1 MKQLLLILTSFI
13 FGYFYL
19 YISKLNNFKMLITT
33 VMYTILYIYIIYLLN
48 DGNINYILK
57 ISLILGYLLNNKC
70 KILPKKRKVKN

>member
-1 MKQLLLILTSFI
+1 MKQLFLILISFI

-48 DGNINYILK
+48 DGTINYILK

-70 KILPKKRKVKN
+70 KILTKKRKVKN

>member
-1 MKQLLLILTSFI
+1 MKQLFLILISFI

-33 VMYTILYIYIIYLLN
+33 VIHTILYIYIIYLLN
-48 DGNINYILK
+48 DGTINYILK

>member
-1 MKQLLLILTSFI
+1 MKQLFLILISFI

-33 VMYTILYIYIIYLLN
+33 VIYTILYIYIIYLLN

>member
-1 MKQLLLILTSFI
+1 MKQLLLILISFI

-48 DGNINYILK
+48 DGTINYILK
-57 ISLILGYLLNNKC
+57 ISLIFGYLLNNKC

>member
-1 MKQLLLILTSFI
+1 MKQLFLILISFI

-48 DGNINYILK
+48 DGTINYILK

>member
-1 MKQLLLILTSFI
+1 MKQLFLILISFI

-19 YISKLNNFKMLITT
+19 YISKLNNFKILITT

-48 DGNINYILK
+48 DGTINYILK

-70 KILPKKRKVKN
+70 KILPKKRKAKN

>member
-48 DGNINYILK
+48 DGTINYILK

-70 KILPKKRKVKN
+70 KILPKKCKVKN

>member
-48 DGNINYILK
+48 DGTINYILK
-57 ISLILGYLLNNKC
+57 ISLILGCLLNNKC

>member
-1 MKQLLLILTSFI
+1 MKQLFLILISFI

-48 DGNINYILK
+48 DGTINYILK

-70 KILPKKRKVKN
+70 KILPKKRKDKN

>member
-1 MKQLLLILTSFI
+1 MKQLLLILTSFL

-48 DGNINYILK
+48 DGTINYILK

>member
-1 MKQLLLILTSFI
+1 MKQLLLILISFV

-33 VMYTILYIYIIYLLN
+33 VIYTILYIYIIYLLN
-48 DGNINYILK
+48 DGTINYILK

>member
-1 MKQLLLILTSFI
+1 MKQLFLILISFI

-19 YISKLNNFKMLITT
+19 YISKLNNFKMLMTT

-48 DGNINYILK
+48 DGTINYILK

>member
-1 MKQLLLILTSFI
+1 MKQLLLILISFI

-48 DGNINYILK
+48 DGTINYILK

>member
-1 MKQLLLILTSFI
+1 MKQLFLILISFI

-48 DGNINYILK
+48 DGTINYILK
-57 ISLILGYLLNNKC
+57 LSLILGYLLNNKC

>member
-48 DGNINYILK
+48 DGTINYILK

-70 KILPKKRKVKN
+70 KILPKKRKVKY

>member
-1 MKQLLLILTSFI
+1 MKQLFLILISFI

-48 DGNINYILK
+48 DGTINYILK

-70 KILPKKRKVKN
+70 KILLKKRKVKN

>member
-1 MKQLLLILTSFI
+1 MKQLFLILISFI

-48 DGNINYILK
+48 DGTINYILK

-70 KILPKKRKVKN
+70 KMLPKKRKVKN

>member
-1 MKQLLLILTSFI
+1 MKQLFLILISFI

>member
-1 MKQLLLILTSFI
+1 MKQLLLILISFI

-33 VMYTILYIYIIYLLN
+33 VIYTILYIYIIYLLN

>member
-1 MKQLLLILTSFI
+1 MKQLFLILISFI

-19 YISKLNNFKMLITT
+19 YISKLNNFKILITT

-48 DGNINYILK
+48 DGTINYILK

>member
-1 MKQLLLILTSFI
+1 MKQLLLILISFI

-33 VMYTILYIYIIYLLN
+33 VIYTILYIYIIYLLN
-48 DGNINYILK
+48 DGTINYILK

>member
-1 MKQLLLILTSFI
+1 MKQLFLIIISFI

-48 DGNINYILK
+48 DGTINYILK

>member
-48 DGNINYILK
+48 DGTINYILK

>member
-1 MKQLLLILTSFI
+1 MKQLFLILISFI

-48 DGNINYILK
+48 DRTINYILK

>member
-1 MKQLLLILTSFI
+1 MKQLFLILIFFI

-48 DGNINYILK
+48 DGTINYILK

>member
-1 MKQLLLILTSFI
+1 MKQLFLILISFI

-48 DGNINYILK
+48 DGTINYILK

-70 KILPKKRKVKN
+70 KILAKKRKVKN

>member
-1 MKQLLLILTSFI
+1 MKQLFLILISFI

-48 DGNINYILK
+48 DGTINYILK
-57 ISLILGYLLNNKC
+57 ISLILVYLLNNKC

>member
-1 MKQLLLILTSFI
+1 MKQLFLILISFI

-33 VMYTILYIYIIYLLN
+33 VIYTILYIYIIYLLN
-48 DGNINYILK
+48 DGTINYILK

>member
-1 MKQLLLILTSFI
+1 MKQLFLILISFI

-33 VMYTILYIYIIYLLN
+33 VINTILYIYIIYLLN
-48 DGNINYILK
+48 DGTINYILK

>member
-1 MKQLLLILTSFI
+1 MKQLVLILTSFI

-48 DGNINYILK
+48 DGTINYILK